1 MKRVE
6 KGDFGYIS
14 SEKRKYLFKII
25 LYLLIAAGIFVL
37 GLFLNKFSITN
48 IFTVAAILVVLPWAR
63 AVVGY
68 VVFIPYKSV
77 SRERYDKVKA
87 LVSKNQRLYA
97 DMVVTS
103 PETSMGLDFLV
114 KGNGAVIG
122 LMCKTKK
129 GFATSLVLGK
139 DGQDIKYVQNYIS
152 KGCRNWAPDYRVK
165 IYENELEDK
174 FLREIKDME
183 DREVN
188 PKEEEDLLGFLHSII
203 V

>member
-14 SEKRKYLFKII
+14 SEKRKYLFRII
-25 LYLLIAAGIFVL
+25 LYLFIAAGIFVL
-37 GLFLNKFSITN
+37 GLLLNKFSKAN
-48 IFTVAAILVVLPWAR
+48 IFTVLAILMVLPWAR

-87 LVSKNQRLYA
+87 LVSENQRLYA

-122 LMCKTKK
+122 LMCKAKK
-129 GFATSLVLGK
+129 GIATSLVLGK

-188 PKEEEDLLGFLHSII
+188 PKEEEELLEFLHSII